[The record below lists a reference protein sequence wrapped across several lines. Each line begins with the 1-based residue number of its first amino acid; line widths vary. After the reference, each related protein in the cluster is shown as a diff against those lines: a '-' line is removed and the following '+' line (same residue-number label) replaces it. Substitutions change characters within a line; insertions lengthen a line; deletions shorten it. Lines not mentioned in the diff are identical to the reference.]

1 MQAVLQNAA
10 FSEDLPLDKI
20 ARSVST
26 LIQDSDLLLSASS
39 LHVGVVL
46 LRSYNNAGQSVSEC
60 MLPKA
65 LQLAGSALLQVCYT
79 RASISQ
85 LYTRKLRQEVM
96 FQCAF
101 SSYISISVETI
112 RPLLLRL
119 CSHDWLANC
128 PTLKWSLASNSLDP
142 WMFHIVTVTYVTDP
156 PTIGAGHSDECA
168 SGVPSHHLWL
178 PDTRSHLSQHH
189 RYIIGASK

>member
-1 MQAVLQNAA
+1 MAQKVFCCRSRPFAFTTVCVQAVLQNAA

-79 RASISQ
+79 CASIQ
-85 LYTRKLRQEVM
+85 LYTWKSCQEVM
-96 FQCAF
+96 FYA
-101 SSYISISVETI
+101 
-112 RPLLLRL
+112 
-119 CSHDWLANC
+119 
-128 PTLKWSLASNSLDP
+128 
-142 WMFHIVTVTYVTDP
+142 
-156 PTIGAGHSDECA
+156 
-168 SGVPSHHLWL
+168 HLVCV
-178 PDTRSHLSQHH
+178 S
-189 RYIIGASK
+189 